1 MIGKLY
7 HHRYLFFLQQTSF
20 LQSIL
25 KCFVAFCR
33 AKEKNGAL
41 TPLIPGNGPNSNPL
55 RLIKGL
61 FFDGKNVSLRLLG
74 SSYFSVPS
82 LNRPQHM
89 TIHTLRQQRMILN
102 DYGTPL
108 LAGLCNVT
116 YHEPVCQRLIL
127 EINMLTNEQFE
138 KILSTLN

>member
-1 MIGKLY
+1 MIGELF
-7 HHRYLFFLQQTSF
+7 HHHFFLQQKSF
-20 LQSIL
+20 LQAIL

-89 TIHTLRQQRMILN
+89 TIHTLKRQRMILN
-102 DYGTPL
+102 DYETPL
-108 LAGLCNVT
+108 HAGLCNVT
-116 YHEPVCQRLIL
+116 YHEPACQRLIL
-127 EINMLTNEQFE
+127 EINMLTNDQFE
-138 KILSTLN
+138 KILSSEII